1 MNEWIVTVLFPGTKR
16 HSMDYHSE
24 VEIHEGE
31 DGGIVMDIQP
41 KKNRGTGS
49 DIKQY
54 LQNWDQKFNNIYK
67 T

>member
-1 MNEWIVTVLFPGTKR
+1 MVLVLNEWIVTVLFPGTKR

-41 KKNRGTGS
+41 KKNRGTG
-49 DIKQY
+49 
-54 LQNWDQKFNNIYK
+54 
-67 T
+67 